1 LAMEQR
7 TEMKVADLEVETAE
21 KEVKLTKSDYF
32 PSIDLLAN
40 YYKRGEDFELDG
52 GEGILKEEEWDVVA
66 VASWTFFEWGKT
78 RYGAQEKVR
87 RANQA
92 RLNRVSIEDNI
103 RQQVKGAYLTV
114 RAAEN
119 AVTTVEKAVEQ
130 AKENYRMN
138 EERYKEQ
145 VATSTDVLIAQTLL
159 TRTQN
164 NFYNALSAFNVAKA
178 GLHRAIGLEVLTE
191 P

>member
-1 LAMEQR
+1 M
-7 TEMKVADLEVETAE
+7 
-21 KEVKLTKSDYF
+21 
-32 PSIDLLAN
+32 
-40 YYKRGEDFELDG
+40 
-52 GEGILKEEEWDVVA
+52 A

-78 RYGAQEKVR
+78 RYGAQEKLR

-92 RLNRVSIEDNI
+92 RLNRTSVEDNI

-114 RAAEN
+114 KAAET

-145 VATSTDVLIAQTLL
+145 VSTSTDMLIAQTLL

-164 NFYNALSAFNVAKA
+164 NYYNALSAFNVAKA
-178 GLHRAIGLEVLTE
+178 GLHRAMGLEVLNQ